1 MSPWSAAESRLRP
14 RAPST
19 SHIICTQHSTHP
31 NTSRNGGLRDSSCGS
46 VGPGGAVADCF
57 TQLPLPAGFWGPG
70 PSCFLAETVLPV
82 GVLRDPMCPDPLNLV
97 QPLNSPCSLSPLRA
111 GREGLPNS
119 ISARQ
124 NPSSTLLSQHLKVS
138 HSFFQAQWWHGRHQE
153 GSEGSHW
160 RWCDHPAVGL

>member
-1 MSPWSAAESRLRP
+1 MSPWSAAESQLRP

-19 SHIICTQHSTHP
+19 SHIIRTQHSTHP
-31 NTSRNGGLRDSSCGS
+31 NTSRNGGLRDSSWGS

-82 GVLRDPMCPDPLNLV
+82 GVLRDPMCPDPLNLA

-111 GREGLPNS
+111 GREGTASEFYFCTSKSIIHLAFPTLKSESFILPG
-119 ISARQ
+119 AMVAWKA
-124 NPSSTLLSQHLKVS
+124 P
-138 HSFFQAQWWHGRHQE
+138 GRLRRKSLE
-153 GSEGSHW
+153 
-160 RWCDHPAVGL
+160 VV